1 MNQILVINNNINYTK
16 NLLIKNKFYL
26 FLFFFSI
33 SIGIVLSFNLIYSH
47 FNRISKLQET
57 NMLKNKYNIGILY
70 TNNTNYTSLT
80 VSNNISIIGSIE
92 IPKINISYPIIE
104 KTNKDL
110 LKVSLCRYSGP
121 LPNRI
126 GNLCIAGHNYN
137 NNTFFSNLH
146 KLNIGDFFYITDL
159 NTTELKYTIYE
170 KFVVKE
176 NNLNCIENTN
186 DIEVTLITC
195 YNNDNSKRLIIKAKM
210 EGT

>member
-1 MNQILVINNNINYTK
+1 MNQILVVNNNINYTK

-33 SIGIVLSFNLIYSH
+33 SIGIVLSFNFIYSH
-47 FNRISKLQET
+47 FNRISNLQET

-80 VSNNISIIGSIE
+80 VSNNISVIGSIE
-92 IPKINISYPIIE
+92 ITKINISYPIIE

-110 LKVSLCRYSGP
+110 LKISLCRYSGP

-159 NTTELKYTIYE
+159 NNTELKYTIYE
-170 KFVVKE
+170 KFVVKDD
-176 NNLNCIENTN
+176 NLNCIQDTN
-186 DIEVTLITC
+186 DIQVTLITC
-195 YNNDNSKRLIIKAKM
+195 YKNNNSQRLIIKAKM
-210 EGT
+210 EG